1 MNMLIKLDNCEI
13 RNYRINDTEALLK
26 YANNWNV
33 SINLRDGFPF
43 PYTIQDASDWV
54 DFTLHQIPQT
64 NFAIATQELIGGIG
78 ITLQSDVYRKS
89 AEIGYWLGE
98 PFWGKGIITKALAA
112 MTKYAFNNFD
122 LIRLYA
128 FVFETNPASIRVL
141 EKAGYKL
148 EGRLRKSVI
157 KDGQILDQMVYA
169 VLKDELTSHEKF

>member
-1 MNMLIKLDNCEI
+1 MLIKLGNCEI
-13 RNYRINDTEALLK
+13 RNYKINDTEALLK
-26 YANNWNV
+26 YANNRNV

-43 PYTIQDASDWV
+43 PYTVQDAADWI
-54 DFTLHQIPQT
+54 DFTIHQEPQT

-78 ITLQSDVYRKS
+78 ITLQGDVHRKS

-98 PFWGKGIITKALAA
+98 PFWGRGIITKALLS
-112 MTKYAFNNFD
+112 MTNYAFSNFD

-128 FVFETNPASIRVL
+128 YVFETNPASMKVL

-169 VLKDELTSHEKF
+169 ILKEELMPRELY